1 MIKVGCCGFPTS
13 MKKYFQSFNLVE
25 LNSTFYQYPRMETI
39 EGWRKKAPKNF
50 EFSVKAHQDISHRAR
65 LKVEESS
72 LQAFERMKDIC
83 KALNTQM
90 LLIQTPGS
98 FRSDR
103 LLDVEKFFEAV
114 NREGLILVWE
124 TRGPTWETAEVYQR
138 LEQILGRLDVGM

>member
-1 MIKVGCCGFPTS
+1 

-25 LNSTFYQYPRMETI
+25 LNSTFYQYPRMETV

>member
-1 MIKVGCCGFPTS
+1 
-13 MKKYFQSFNLVE
+13 
-25 LNSTFYQYPRMETI
+25 
-39 EGWRKKAPKNF
+39 
-50 EFSVKAHQDISHRAR
+50 
-65 LKVEESS
+65 
-72 LQAFERMKDIC
+72 MKDIC

>member
-1 MIKVGCCGFPTS
+1 